1 MTDLA
6 DQLLLKHNAAVQL
19 VNRLAKL
26 DLARREPSREDR
38 RSVLLRLTPRGA
50 TLLDRLAAAHLTEML
65 RQEPMLTSSLR
76 RLKRMGP

>member
-1 MTDLA
+1 MKDLA
-6 DQLLLKHNAAVQL
+6 EQLLLRHNAAVQL

-26 DLARREPSREDR
+26 DLAWREISREDR
-38 RSVLLRLTPRGA
+38 RSVLLKLTAKGA
-50 TLLDRLAAAHLTEML
+50 ALLDQLAAAHLMEML